1 ATKAAICSRAMGAR
15 LGSAGAANWLGTL
28 FDAFKG
34 LDPGE
39 AAIAIDVNSYLPYDL
54 LVKVDI
60 TSMANSLEARSPFMD
75 HEVMEFAARLPVR
88 FKLRGRNAK
97 YLLKQAFADLLP
109 PENVHR
115 RKMGFGVPVG
125 PWFRGPLRELLCD
138 SLLSVRS
145 LGRGQFQ
152 ADEVQ
157 RLVREHLDR
166 QADYS
171 FQLWNLLMLELW
183 QREFLDSPCV

>member
-60 TSMANSLEARSPFMD
+60 TSMANSLEGRSPFLD
-75 HEVMEFAARLPVR
+75 HEVMEFAARLP
-88 FKLRGRNAK
+88 FDLKLRGKEAK
-97 YLLKQAFADLLP
+97 YLLRRAFPDLLP
-109 PENVHR
+109 PENINR
-115 RKMGFGVPVG
+115 PKMGFAVPVG
-125 PWFRGPLRELLCD
+125 QWFCGPMRELLC
-138 SLLSVRS
+138 
-145 LGRGQFQ
+145 
-152 ADEVQ
+152 
-157 RLVREHLDR
+157 
-166 QADYS
+166 
-171 FQLWNLLMLELW
+171 
-183 QREFLDSPCV
+183 